1 MRAIHATDLG
11 SDLAG
16 NLERVVADRDP
27 LIVTRSA
34 GEAVVILSA
43 SDFASHMESVGLLS
57 DPEDAARTRKALA
70 EAAAGEFTRRE
81 LIREWTRD
89 PTTA

>member
-27 LIVTRSA
+27 LVVTRSG

-43 SDFASHMESVGLLS
+43 RDFASHRESVGLLG
-57 DPEDAARTRKALA
+57 DPEDAALTRKAPT
-70 EAAAGEFTRRE
+70 EAAAGEFTAHELVRE
-81 LIREWTRD
+81 
-89 PTTA
+89 